1 MNSNPKLERVLERFD
16 PGRREAVRKVLIGTA
31 IYTAPVV
38 ASFSM
43 DSLGG
48 VAQAQVPN
56 GSSRLALSIPAT
68 SPWSLA
74 GLAVL
79 LGGVGAYVLRRRR
92 DQKPQ

>member
-48 VAQAQVPN
+48 VAQAQVQN
-56 GSSRLALSIPAT
+56 GTRFNTIPTT
-68 SPWSLA
+68 SLWSLA

-92 DQKPQ
+92 DQKPR

>member
-48 VAQAQVPN
+48 VAQAQVQN
-56 GSSRLALSIPAT
+56 GSRFVNTVPTT